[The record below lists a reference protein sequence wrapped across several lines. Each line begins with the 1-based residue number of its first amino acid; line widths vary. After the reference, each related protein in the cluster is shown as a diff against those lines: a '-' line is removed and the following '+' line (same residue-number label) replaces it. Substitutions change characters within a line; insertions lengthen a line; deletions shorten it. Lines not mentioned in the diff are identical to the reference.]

1 VFDFETRF
9 WITVGPAVASIAV
22 GLVAGVAFSQP
33 LVIVA
38 AAFLA
43 GGWAALAYVT
53 CTALDYGIGDAPEY
67 EPDLDSD
74 SEADRDSRSDGE

>member
-1 VFDFETRF
+1 MFDFETRF
-9 WITVGPAVASIAV
+9 WITVGPALASIAV
-22 GLVAGVAFSQP
+22 GLVAGVAFARP

-43 GGWAALAYVT
+43 GGWAALAYAT

-67 EPDLDSD
+67 DPDVDP
-74 SEADRDSRSDGE
+74 DRDSRSDGE